1 MPGSG
6 VQEAGTRVTKGGRR
20 GSWEPSF
27 RPQRGQR
34 DTEIGRSDESKREID
49 RWIDSEIN

>member
-34 DTEIGRSDESKREID
+34 DTEIDESKREID
-49 RWIDSEIN
+49 GWIDSEIH